1 MKKTEA
7 FQQNIGYKFNN
18 ISFLRTALTHS
29 SFLNESSNKSHNKCN
44 ERMEF
49 LGDSILGLSVANY
62 LFKEYP
68 DYPEGKMS
76 KLRALVVC
84 ENTLSD
90 IAEKFGL
97 GDFIYMSNGEELT
110 GGRKRKSILSDAM
123 ESVIAAVFLD
133 SSFEVAES
141 FVLSFI
147 IPYINDAVSGKLRN
161 TDFKTAL
168 QEKCQALS
176 KKVSYKL
183 ISETGPDHMK
193 VFESAVYIDDI
204 QIASGEGKS
213 KRESEQNAACKC
225 IAYLEGKNGAH

>member
-1 MKKTEA
+1 MKRKEA
-7 FQQNIGYKFNN
+7 FQQKIGYKFNN
-18 ISFLRTALTHS
+18 ISYLTTALTHS
-29 SFLNESSNKSHNKCN
+29 SYLNESGNKNHSKCN

-49 LGDSILGLSVANY
+49 LGDSILGLCVAKY

-97 GDFIYMSNGEELT
+97 GDYIYMSNGEELT

-147 IPYINDAVSGKLRN
+147 IPYIRDAVSGKLIN
-161 TDFKTAL
+161 SDFKTAL
-168 QEKCQALS
+168 QEKCQALG
-176 KKVSYKL
+176 KKVSYEL
-183 ISETGPDHMK
+183 TGETGPDHMK
-193 VFESAVYIDDI
+193 MFESAVYIDGVL
-204 QIASGEGKS
+204 IAKGEGKS
-213 KRESEQNAACKC
+213 KRESEQNAAGKC
-225 IAYLEGKNGAH
+225 LKEL